1 MSALTQD
8 KQIQTRPGI
17 ETPLPV
23 KASKVLY
30 GGAFVCSDATG
41 FAVPGEDAAGLV
53 FKGYAVDRADNSTG
67 DNGDVEVVL
76 HRRGQVKAALG
87 HDITQA
93 NVGDA
98 VFLVDDQTVDLT
110 ANVTHKIYCGV
121 IDEYIDS
128 RHAWIDIEPAIQQT
142 DVAAHIA
149 DASAAH
155 AAGAIS
161 IADEGAHFAAA
172 EATVEAALAK
182 LAKTVLLSASAATIA
197 TDAADAKIIENMEF
211 PVPVR
216 IKRAYATLG
225 TAPGADKTLTI
236 EVKVGDGADAALCTV
251 EGTATTGAAEALD
264 IAVAANT
271 AFDIQLT
278 QDSGSAAGLNLVI
291 VAAIDDGE

>member
-23 KASKVLY
+23 KAATVIY
-30 GGAFVCSDATG
+30 GGALVCCDANG
-41 FAVPGEDAAGLV
+41 YAVPGADTAGLI

-67 DNGDVEVVL
+67 DNGDVKVVL
-76 HRRGQVKAALG
+76 HRRGQIKAALG

-161 IADEGAHFAAA
+161 IADTGNHFAAA

-182 LAKTVLLSASAATIA
+182 LAKNVMLTFSAATIA
-197 TDAADAKIIENMEF
+197 TDADDAKIVENMEF

-225 TAPGADKTLTI
+225 TAPGEGKTLTI
-236 EVKVGDGADAALCTV
+236 EAKVGDGTDVELCTV
-251 EGTATTGAAEALD
+251 DGTATTGAAEDLD